1 MTAASAS
8 FILPERNRCRT
19 GASSGMSSSARAGTY
34 LPLLSRAREVTPF
47 GGFQSDAAVPETV
60 MDAEVVVL
68 GMMSAA
74 SVGAVEPLDASVL
87 VGVGEREDM
96 MVVVVIE
103 SDKMRGRKEGKGG
116 GVVGKG
122 LSRGKLL
129 VTKCHTD
136 G

>member
-1 MTAASAS
+1 
-8 FILPERNRCRT
+8 
-19 GASSGMSSSARAGTY
+19 MSSSARAGTY

-60 MDAEVVVL
+60 MDAEVVL
-68 GMMSAA
+68 GMMSVA

-96 MVVVVIE
+96 VVVVVE
-103 SDKMRGRKEGKGG
+103 SDKMRGSEGKGRRMSC
-116 GVVGKG
+116 VGKG

-129 VTKCHTD
+129 SHKACHTH